1 MGASNRSFDAS
12 RVRDEDRTPQE
23 RSSPA
28 PALPVR
34 KGSMIRRLWSH
45 RGLVVSLVRRQ
56 FQLRYRQS
64 AAGVGWAVLPPLV
77 TVGAATIVFDGV
89 ANVDTGGVPYPLFAF
104 AALAPWTFFAS
115 SLTFGVP
122 SVVQGQQMVSRLAF
136 PRAALP
142 LSLVGVALVDLLI
155 AMLTFV
161 VFVYVTGHT
170 IPLTAFWFPLLMVIE
185 LMLVIG
191 VVLTASAMNVFA
203 RDVKLGV
210 PLLTQLWLF
219 LTPILYSLRDV
230 PTDLRPWYA
239 LNPMTGLVVSFRNV
253 LIFGEPPAFT
263 TLLPSIVGAAILL
276 LLGYWYFSSTEH
288 RFADVI

>member
-1 MGASNRSFDAS
+1 
-12 RVRDEDRTPQE
+12 
-23 RSSPA
+23 
-28 PALPVR
+28 
-34 KGSMIRRLWSH
+34 MIRRLWSH
-45 RGLVVSLVRRQ
+45 RGLVGSLVRRQ

-64 AAGVGWAVLPPLV
+64 AAGVGWAILPPLV

-89 ANVDTGGVPYPLFAF
+89 ADVDTGGVPYPLFAF

-122 SVVQGQQMVSRLAF
+122 SVVQNQQMLTRLAF

-142 LSLVGVALVDLLI
+142 LSMIGLALVDLLV

-161 VFVYVTGHT
+161 VFVYVTGYS
-170 IPLTAFWFPLLMVIE
+170 IPLTAFWFPVLMLIE
-185 LMLVIG
+185 LMLVVG

-239 LNPMTGLVVSFRNV
+239 LNPMTGLVVSFRDV
-253 LIFGEPPAFT
+253 LIFGHPPAFMV
-263 TLLPSIVGAAILL
+263 LVPSVVGAVIFLL
-276 LLGYWYFSSTEH
+276 VGYWYFSSTEP